1 MKLPNLKTLLDIPN
15 AKKISYVFFM
25 PCEALSSADHRR
37 QTTRAIVSILNQS
50 VPLCDLLV
58 IAHQNIVAQTKKLI
72 DQCLKKYQPKDIK
85 KTTDDLPLKK
95 SKVATT
101 HINSNSKA
109 DPCIRLYESPLDD
122 LVSAMSLVSTQIQ
135 TEWVVF
141 LDSGTQVAPS
151 ATYQLT
157 QAIIQQPDSE
167 LIYADHDVVDGDG
180 ARSCPSFKPIFS
192 LDLLYSQNY
201 IGSFFAI
208 KTQNLINSNLSNTR
222 YHFSYYTFDL
232 ILSLIEKLIKLS
244 QTNLRQLTKKIIHL
258 PYMLHSENKQD
269 LTLVKK
275 MEINSRQLERLK
287 KHFSNCYKNVSC
299 SQIKPFLFRHRW
311 PLEPTEALVSLI
323 IPTKNGYDILKACVS
338 SIIEKTTYKNYE
350 IIIIDNQTTDVK
362 ALKYLNKIASR
373 YSFIKI
379 IKYDKPFNYSDI
391 NNIAVKQAKGHILG
405 FLNNDVEVITPD
417 WLTEMVS
424 HAVRPDIGCVG
435 AMHYYPDMHIQHAG
449 VIVGMNGVAD
459 HAFKDQ
465 KKSSRSDIS
474 GYLYS
479 IRNPDAVTAATLVV
493 KRELFD
499 LVGGFDSEH
508 LKIAFNDVDLC
519 LKIAAKGYR
528 CLWTPYAELF
538 HYESKTRNLEGPDND
553 SQQIELYEHRIMKE
567 RWMTGLYPQ
576 RDLLRSIN
584 LLKTALHDYSGS
596 TF

>member
-15 AKKISYVFFM
+15 SKKISYVFFM
-25 PCEALSSADHRR
+25 PCEALSSVDQRR
-37 QTTRAIVSILNQS
+37 QTTRAIISIFNQS

-58 IAHQNIVAQTKKLI
+58 IAPPQILAQTKKLI
-72 DQCLKKYQPKDIK
+72 DQCIKKYQPKDIK

-95 SKVATT
+95 SKIATT
-101 HINSNSKA
+101 HINSNSKP

-122 LVSAMSLVSTQIQ
+122 LGSAMSLVSTQIQ

-141 LDSGTQVAPS
+141 LDSSTQVAPS

-157 QAIIQQPDSE
+157 QAIIQHPDSE

-180 ARSCPSFKPIFS
+180 ARSYPSFKPIFS

-208 KTQNLINSNLSNTR
+208 KTQNISKVKLITND
-222 YHFSYYTFDL
+222 HFSNYTFDL
-232 ILSLIEKLIKLS
+232 ILSLVENLIKKS
-244 QTNLRQLTKKIIHL
+244 RANLRQLTSKIIHL
-258 PYMLHSENKQD
+258 PVVLHSENKQK
-269 LTLVKK
+269 LTTAKIR
-275 MEINSRQLERLK
+275 EINYKQLEILK
-287 KHFSNCYKNVSC
+287 NHLSNCYENVSC
-299 SQIKPFLFRHRW
+299 SPVKPFLFRHKW
-311 PLEPTEALVSLI
+311 PLEPTEPLVSLI
-323 IPTKNGYDILKACVS
+323 IPTKNGYDILNACIN

-350 IIIIDNQTTDVK
+350 IIIIDNQTTDLK

-373 YSFIKI
+373 YNFIKI
-379 IKYDKPFNYSDI
+379 FKYDKLFNYSDI
-391 NNIAVKQAKGHILG
+391 NNIAVKQAKGKILG

-465 KKSSRSDIS
+465 KKSSQTSAS
-474 GYLYS
+474 NYLYS

-538 HYESKTRNLEGPDND
+538 HYESKTRNLEAPDND
-553 SQQIELYEHRIMKE
+553 SQQIELYEHRVMKE

-576 RDLLRSIN
+576 RDLLRSIS
-584 LLKTALHDYSGS
+584 LLETAFHE
-596 TF
+596 